1 MRISDWSSDVC
12 SSDLLLSRKGT
23 CRQSIV
29 LDGKAA
35 ANHDKARIGFWR
47 LDQQIGRHGGA
58 VAEATQPR
66 SSAPRVGCDPIP
78 YLGCFLRE
86 ALGQRDPDAGILEP
100 CKAAALD
107 KRPAVRP
114 DIRAPEQRP
123 CPSGLTRA
131 ASPAVQADDVPL
143 RLHVRTVIADNRSE
157 ERRVGKECVSTCR
170 SRGSPYHKK

>member
-1 MRISDWSSDVC
+1 MGTPTHKIYTSC
-12 SSDLLLSRKGT
+12 MLLTLHKARPIASPPYENLLARKGT
-23 CRQSIV
+23 GRQVIV
-29 LDGKAA
+29 LDGKSA

-114 DIRAPEQRP
+114 DIRAPEQRQ
-123 CPSGLTRA
+123 CPSGLTLA
-131 ASPAVQADDVPL
+131 ASPAVQVDDVPL
-143 RLHVRTVIADNRSE
+143 RLHVGTVIADNDYVRIG
-157 ERRVGKECVSTCR
+157 RAHV
-170 SRGSPYHKK
+170 